1 MITDGAQDPTM
12 SDDDKDDSTNLSGLF
27 VADHWQLRIA
37 GTRIIVDKKELSAA
51 LMPGAIAEGVWKT
64 YELTQSGTI
73 VRDEIKA
80 NNPHY
85 ND

>member
-1 MITDGAQDPTM
+1 
-12 SDDDKDDSTNLSGLF
+12 LL
-27 VADHWQLRIA
+27 IA
-37 GTRIIVDKKELSAA
+37 GTRIVDKEGHSAA
-51 LMPGAIAEGVWKT
+51 LMPGAIAEGGWKT
-64 YELTQSGTI
+64 DELTQSGTI